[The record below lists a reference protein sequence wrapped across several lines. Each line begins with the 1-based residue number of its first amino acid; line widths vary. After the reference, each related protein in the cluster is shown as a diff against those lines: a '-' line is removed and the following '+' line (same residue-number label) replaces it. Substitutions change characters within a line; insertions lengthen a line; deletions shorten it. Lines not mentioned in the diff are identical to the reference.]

1 MCDDDWVKLAMSDDS
16 LVVDV
21 LLRLQQ
27 APPPTT
33 TTTNNYS
40 PCLHLNWTVRQR
52 RSRSAPRHVGS
63 SANKKDEPTR
73 ASPTTPLSW
82 SGATSPSGGG
92 CGGAAAD
99 GSEESTRPTKP
110 LKTSRSKVANP
121 SETTTSTKR
130 SRRKKNLAEL
140 KEEESLLLK
149 EQRNLKSE
157 LASLRLNLVEH
168 RATNERLK
176 RLKVDWESRQ
186 HLKTETTLVAS
197 DKAIVDLPGLVDMQC
212 HASHSV
218 SPASVPRIVVDNVVP
233 VPPANDCYK
242 PQEIVKQEASF
253 ELPDLNL
260 PVDEELSP
268 ISTHSLIS

>member
-21 LLRLQQ
+21 LLHLQQ

-33 TTTNNYS
+33 TTNNNYS
-40 PCLHLNWTVRQR
+40 SCLHLNWTVRQR
-52 RSRSAPRHVGS
+52 RSRSAPRHVGL

-92 CGGAAAD
+92 GGGAAAD
-99 GSEESTRPTKP
+99 GSEESTRHTKP

-121 SETTTSTKR
+121 SETTTTKR
-130 SRRKKNLAEL
+130 SRRKKTLAEL

-149 EQRNLKSE
+149 ERKNLKSE
-157 LASLRLNLVEH
+157 LASLRHTLVEH

-186 HLKTETTLVAS
+186 HLKTETALVAS
-197 DKAIVDLPGLVDMQC
+197 DKSMVDLPGLVDMQC

-233 VPPANDCYK
+233 VPPAKDSYK

-260 PVDEELSP
+260 PVDEHLSP
-268 ISTHSLIS
+268 LPTNGLIS